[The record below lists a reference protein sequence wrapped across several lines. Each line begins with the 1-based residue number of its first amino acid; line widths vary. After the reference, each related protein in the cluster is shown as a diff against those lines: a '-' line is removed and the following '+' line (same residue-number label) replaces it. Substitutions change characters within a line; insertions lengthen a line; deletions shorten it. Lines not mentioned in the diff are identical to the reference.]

1 MIDSPGKLSYISAL
15 KYALSNQSGGN
26 MTDKGNIWQ
35 RMRESIIGRYS
46 SSDYLTQQRAWY
58 MYIFLSFAF
67 VLFLGLA
74 IMLFAVDPGKAK
86 FSSPILVVAS
96 VMGLLAIYLVRAGK
110 YSFAANFILIFQL
123 LAVAGSFYAKT
134 KSPTIIEGFT
144 ATSYFFFI
152 TIAFATLFCER
163 KMIVL
168 TMVWTVIVETA
179 YFLAIKPLMSPDIL
193 EIITRSFANSIVC
206 LTITGLLSFLIITS
220 MRKANVRLIDSVA
233 DVRTASQKLD
243 DISGVMDAASQS
255 LANGSS
261 TQAAAMEETASMLKE
276 ISEKTKANRAV
287 VDKAINLMTNAGA
300 VIAQTNQS
308 LTNLRSSMTEVN
320 DASEKTVRVI
330 KTIDSIAF
338 QTNLLALNA
347 AVEAAR
353 AGEAGAGFAVVA
365 EEVRSLARKSAEA
378 SKNSQEIISN
388 NIKNIKKSSDLVVSS
403 YEAFSMFSQVS
414 SQLDG
419 YLKEINA
426 SSQEQADGI
435 MEIEKAVEEVN
446 QIIQGN
452 AASSEEAAAVS
463 TELTTIA
470 DNVGDFVEHLD
481 KLVNS

>member
-1 MIDSPGKLSYISAL
+1 
-15 KYALSNQSGGN
+15 
-26 MTDKGNIWQ
+26 MTGSGNIWQ
-35 RMRESIIGRYS
+35 RMRESIIGRYG

-74 IMLFAVDPGKAK
+74 ITLFVVDPGKAK
-86 FSSPILVVAS
+86 FSSPLLVLAS
-96 VMGLLAIYLVRAGK
+96 VMGLLAMYLIRAGK
-110 YSFAANFILIFQL
+110 FSFAANFILIFQL

-144 ATSYFFFI
+144 ATSYFFFV

-163 KMIVL
+163 KMIIL
-168 TMVWTVIVETA
+168 TMVWVIIVDSA
-179 YFLAIKPLMSPDIL
+179 YFMVIKPLLSPEIL
-193 EIITRSFANSIVC
+193 DIITRSFANNLVC
-206 LTITGLLSFLIITS
+206 MIITCLLSFLIITS
-220 MRKANVRLIDSVA
+220 MRKANVRLVDSVA

-243 DISGVMDAASQS
+243 EISGVMDAASQS
-255 LANGSS
+255 LATGSS
-261 TQAAAMEETASMLKE
+261 SQAASMEETASMLKE
-276 ISEKTKANRAV
+276 IADKTKANRNV
-287 VDKAINLMTNAGA
+287 VEKAILLMAGA
-300 VIAQTNQS
+300 GEVIVQTNKS
-308 LTNLRSSMTEVN
+308 LTNLRTSMDEVN

-378 SKNSQEIISN
+378 SKNTQEIISS
-388 NIKNIKKSSDLVVSS
+388 NIKNIKKSSDLVVVS

-419 YLKEINA
+419 YLKEITA
-426 SSQEQADGI
+426 SSQEQAEGI
-435 MEIEKAVEEVN
+435 LEIEKAVDEVN
-446 QIIQGN
+446 HIIQGN

-463 TELTTIA
+463 NELTTIA
-470 DNVGDFVEHLD
+470 DNISDFVKHLD
-481 KLVNS
+481 KLVNA

>member
-1 MIDSPGKLSYISAL
+1 
-15 KYALSNQSGGN
+15 
-26 MTDKGNIWQ
+26 
-35 RMRESIIGRYS
+35 
-46 SSDYLTQQRAWY
+46 
-58 MYIFLSFAF
+58 
-67 VLFLGLA
+67 
-74 IMLFAVDPGKAK
+74 
-86 FSSPILVVAS
+86 
-96 VMGLLAIYLVRAGK
+96 
-110 YSFAANFILIFQL
+110 
-123 LAVAGSFYAKT
+123 
-134 KSPTIIEGFT
+134 
-144 ATSYFFFI
+144 
-152 TIAFATLFCER
+152 
-163 KMIVL
+163 MIVL